1 MLAKVIAVGDK
12 AEVLKWDNTSGEDK
26 EPSVLVSKVLET
38 PEENTLKIA
47 MPMSKTHTIP
57 LRVGEVYEMRFYTQT
72 GTYSCTGRVSG
83 RYMENSIGVLVIE
96 IFSTLEKVQRR
107 QFFRVE
113 CIVDIQLHV
122 LSVEELLELESF
134 EQNQKKD
141 GPMDGADLMMTRIGS
156 RKEEWEQGIITDIS
170 GGGARF
176 TTRSPLPEGATLFLS
191 IELEQKN
198 EIKEHQ
204 VFARLIASKE
214 VAKRP
219 GFYENR
225 VQFVHLKAAERE
237 EIIRFVFDEDR
248 KRLKRER
255 GNVT

>member
-1 MLAKVIAVGDK
+1 MLAKVIAAGDK
-12 AEVLKWDNTSGEDK
+12 AEVLKWDNTSGEEK
-26 EPSVLVSKVLET
+26 APSVLVSKVLET

-57 LRVGEVYEMRFYTQT
+57 LRVGEVYDMRFYTQT

-122 LSVEELLELESF
+122 LSVEELQELESYD
-134 EQNQKKD
+134 QQKKAE
-141 GPMDGADLMMTRIGS
+141 PMDGAELMMAKIGS
-156 RKEEWEQGIITDIS
+156 RKEVWEQGIITDIS

-176 TTRSPLPEGATLFLS
+176 TTRSPLPEESTLFLS

-204 VFARLIASKE
+204 VFARLIASTE
-214 VAKRP
+214 VEKRP

-225 VQFVHLKAAERE
+225 VQFIHLKAAERE